1 MLGRGPRDFQP
12 RPHDMAQRDARPS
25 LSLVAY
31 GEDEEDEG
39 TRSSD
44 DDMLVPRKRARVQK
58 AEEGGSPTLIDAHH
72 PTCPP
77 AVGTPPIINF
87 PGEIRTPAE

>member
-1 MLGRGPRDFQP
+1 
-12 RPHDMAQRDARPS
+12 MAQRDARPS